1 VQPARHVTVE
11 REGAASV
18 HEAAGTGER
27 AGTDGALSRH
37 RTHTESAD
45 HAGPDGSADAAAP
58 EDVTPEDV
66 TDEPPRHEHPSATPT
81 ADEEQRPRR
90 RGPGP
95 FALIVAPSLLALIG
109 VSGYL
114 ALNGGLSPDQSQGP
128 DPAQTSVGNVDAS
141 YVPWLRKAAD
151 ACTVVTPSLL
161 AAQIDQLS
169 GWSNDSASLSQQGIA
184 GFTDAQWRTW
194 GRDDN
199 ANGRSSPHDR
209 EDAIMAL
216 GRQDCSLAEK
226 VTDLRTEG
234 TVSGSL
240 VDLTLA
246 AYTVGTDTVKRAGR
260 VPAGARPFLD
270 QVKDRLPRY
279 DALVRR
285 TPDQNGGQNATAV
298 LTPPVSTL
306 TVTSSFGSRTHPLTG
321 VTKLHT
327 GVDFGAPQGAQ
338 VSAARDG
345 RIEFAGTTT
354 AYGIRVVIDHGTI
367 DGKRLQTT
375 YSHLSALQVTAGQTV
390 TAGSPVGLVGST
402 GLSTGPHLHFEV
414 LLDGQYMDPLPWLG
428 TAR

>member
-1 VQPARHVTVE
+1 MTEE
-11 REGAASV
+11 REGAAAV
-18 HEAAGTGER
+18 REAAGTAER
-27 AGTDGALSRH
+27 VPAEG
-37 RTHTESAD
+37 
-45 HAGPDGSADAAAP
+45 AAA
-58 EDVTPEDV
+58 
-66 TDEPPRHEHPSATPT
+66 
-81 ADEEQRPRR
+81 EEAFSEKQRPRR

-95 FALIVAPSLLALIG
+95 FSLIVAPSLVALIG

-114 ALNGGLSPDQSQGP
+114 ALTGGLSPDQSEGP
-128 DPAQTSVGNVDAS
+128 DPAQTSVANVDAS

-199 ANGRSSPHDR
+199 ANGRSSPRDT

-234 TVSGSL
+234 IVSGDL

-260 VPAGARPFLD
+260 VPADARTFLKR
-270 QVKDRLPRY
+270 VKARLPRY
-279 DALVRR
+279 EALVRR
-285 TPDQNGGQNATAV
+285 TPDQNGGGQNASAV
-298 LTPPVSTL
+298 LTPPVGTL

-338 VSAARDG
+338 VAAARDG

-367 DGKRLQTT
+367 GGKRLQTT

>member
-1 VQPARHVTVE
+1 M
-11 REGAASV
+11 
-18 HEAAGTGER
+18 
-27 AGTDGALSRH
+27 
-37 RTHTESAD
+37 
-45 HAGPDGSADAAAP
+45 
-58 EDVTPEDV
+58 
-66 TDEPPRHEHPSATPT
+66 
-81 ADEEQRPRR
+81 
-90 RGPGP
+90 
-95 FALIVAPSLLALIG
+95 IVAPSLVALIG

-114 ALNGGLSPDQSQGP
+114 ALTGGLSPGQSEGP
-128 DPAQTSVGNVDAS
+128 DPAQTSVANVDAS
-141 YVPWLRKAAD
+141 YVPWLRKAAE

-161 AAQIDQLS
+161 AAQIDQRS

-184 GFTDAQWRTW
+184 GFTDAEWRTW

-199 ANGRSSPHDR
+199 GNGRSSPRDT

-234 TVSGSL
+234 TVSGDL

-246 AYTVGTDTVKRAGR
+246 AYTAGTDSVKRAGR
-260 VPAGARPFLD
+260 VPADARTFLK
-270 QVKDRLPRY
+270 QVKARLPRY
-279 DALVRR
+279 EALVRR
-285 TPDQNGGQNATAV
+285 TPEQNGGGQNASAV

-345 RIEFAGTTT
+345 RIEFAGTTS

-367 DGKRLQTT
+367 GGKRLQTT
-375 YSHLSALQVTAGQTV
+375 YSHLSALQVTTGQTV
-390 TAGSPVGLVGST
+390 TAGSPIGLVGST

>member
-1 VQPARHVTVE
+1 M
-11 REGAASV
+11 
-18 HEAAGTGER
+18 
-27 AGTDGALSRH
+27 
-37 RTHTESAD
+37 
-45 HAGPDGSADAAAP
+45 
-58 EDVTPEDV
+58 
-66 TDEPPRHEHPSATPT
+66 
-81 ADEEQRPRR
+81 
-90 RGPGP
+90 
-95 FALIVAPSLLALIG
+95 IVAPSLVALIG

-114 ALNGGLSPDQSQGP
+114 ALTGGLSPDQSQGP
-128 DPAQTSVGNVDAS
+128 DPAQTSVANVDAS
-141 YVPWLRKAAD
+141 YVPWLRKAAE
-151 ACTVVTPSLL
+151 ACTVVTPALL

-199 ANGRSSPHDR
+199 ANGRSSPRDA

-234 TVSGSL
+234 TVSGNL

-246 AYTVGTDTVKRAGR
+246 AYTAGTDAVERAGR
-260 VPAGARPFLD
+260 VPADARTFLG
-270 QVKDRLPRY
+270 QVKARLPRY

-285 TPDQNGGQNATAV
+285 TPDRNGGQNASAV
-298 LTPPVSTL
+298 LTPPVGTL

-345 RIEFAGTTT
+345 RIVFADTTT

-367 DGKRLQTT
+367 GGKRLQTT
-375 YSHLSALQVTAGQTV
+375 YSHLSALQVTTGRTV

-414 LLDGQYMDPLPWLG
+414 LLDGQYTDPLPWLS

>member
-1 VQPARHVTVE
+1 MTEE
-11 REGAASV
+11 REGAAAV
-18 HEAAGTGER
+18 REAAGTAE
-27 AGTDGALSRH
+27 GAPA
-37 RTHTESAD
+37 E
-45 HAGPDGSADAAAP
+45 GAAA
-58 EDVTPEDV
+58 
-66 TDEPPRHEHPSATPT
+66 
-81 ADEEQRPRR
+81 EEAFSEKQRPRR

-95 FALIVAPSLLALIG
+95 FALIVAPSLVALIG

-114 ALNGGLSPDQSQGP
+114 AVTGGLSPDQSEGP
-128 DPAQTSVGNVDAS
+128 DPAQTSVANVDAS

-184 GFTDAQWRTW
+184 SFTDAQWRTW

-199 ANGRSSPHDR
+199 ANGRSSPRDT

-234 TVSGSL
+234 IVSGDL

-246 AYTVGTDTVKRAGR
+246 AYTVGTDTVKRTGR
-260 VPAGARPFLD
+260 VPADARTFLKR
-270 QVKDRLPRY
+270 VKARLPRY
-279 DALVRR
+279 EALVRR
-285 TPDQNGGQNATAV
+285 TPDQNSGGQNASAV
-298 LTPPVSTL
+298 LTPPVGTL

-338 VSAARDG
+338 VAAARDG

-367 DGKRLQTT
+367 GGKRLQTT

-390 TAGSPVGLVGST
+390 TAESPIGLVGST

-428 TAR
+428 TAG

>member
-1 VQPARHVTVE
+1 MTEE
-11 REGAASV
+11 RESAAAV
-18 HEAAGTGER
+18 REAVGTAE
-27 AGTDGALSRH
+27 
-37 RTHTESAD
+37 
-45 HAGPDGSADAAAP
+45 PADA
-58 EDVTPEDV
+58 
-66 TDEPPRHEHPSATPT
+66 
-81 ADEEQRPRR
+81 EEAFSGQQRPRR

-95 FALIVAPSLLALIG
+95 FALIVAPSLVALIG

-114 ALNGGLSPDQSQGP
+114 AVTGGLSPDQSEGP
-128 DPAQTSVGNVDAS
+128 DPAQTSVANVDAS

-169 GWSNDSASLSQQGIA
+169 GWSNDGASLAQQGIA

-199 ANGRSSPHDR
+199 ANGRSSPRDT

-234 TVSGSL
+234 TVSGDL

-260 VPAGARPFLD
+260 VPADARTFLKR
-270 QVKDRLPRY
+270 VKARLPRY
-279 DALVRR
+279 EALVRR
-285 TPDQNGGQNATAV
+285 TPDQNGDGQNASAV

-338 VSAARDG
+338 VSAARGG

-375 YSHLSALQVTAGQTV
+375 YSHLSALQVTTGQTV

-414 LLDGQYMDPLPWLG
+414 LLDGQYMNPLPWLG

>member
-1 VQPARHVTVE
+1 MTEE
-11 REGAASV
+11 REGTAV
-18 HEAAGTGER
+18 VDEAAGTAER
-27 AGTDGALSRH
+27 AGTEEALS
-37 RTHTESAD
+37 
-45 HAGPDGSADAAAP
+45 GQ
-58 EDVTPEDV
+58 
-66 TDEPPRHEHPSATPT
+66 
-81 ADEEQRPRR
+81 QRPRR

-95 FALIVAPSLLALIG
+95 FVLIVAPSLVALIG

-114 ALNGGLSPDQSQGP
+114 ALTGGLSPDQSQGP
-128 DPAQTSVGNVDAS
+128 DPAQTSVANVDAS

-151 ACTVVTPSLL
+151 ACTVVTPALL

-169 GWSNDSASLSQQGIA
+169 GWSNDGASLSQQGIA

-199 ANGRSSPHDR
+199 ANGRSSPRDT

-234 TVSGSL
+234 AVSGNL

-246 AYTVGTDTVKRAGR
+246 AYTAGTDSVKRAGR
-260 VPAGARPFLD
+260 VPADARTFLNK
-270 QVKDRLPRY
+270 VKARLPRY

-285 TPDQNGGQNATAV
+285 TPDQNGGQNAAAV

-367 DGKRLQTT
+367 GGKRLQTT
-375 YSHLSALQVTAGQTV
+375 YSHLSALQVTTGQTV
-390 TAGSPVGLVGST
+390 TAGSAVGLVGST

-414 LLDGQYMDPLPWLG
+414 LLDGQYMDPLPWLS

>member
-1 VQPARHVTVE
+1 MTEE
-11 REGAASV
+11 REGAAVV
-18 HEAAGTGER
+18 HKAAGTAER
-27 AGTDGALSRH
+27 AGDDTAFSGH
-37 RTHTESAD
+37 RTRTESAD
-45 HAGPDGSADAAAP
+45 HAGPDGPTGATAP
-58 EDVTPEDV
+58 EDVID
-66 TDEPPRHEHPSATPT
+66 DEPPQHEHPSTTPT
-81 ADEEQRPRR
+81 TDEKPRPRR

-95 FALIVAPSLLALIG
+95 FALIVAPSLVALIG

-114 ALNGGLSPDQSQGP
+114 ALTGGLSPDQSEGP
-128 DPAQTSVGNVDAS
+128 DPAQTSVANVDAS

-169 GWSNDSASLSQQGIA
+169 GWSNDGASLSQQGIA

-199 ANGRSSPHDR
+199 SNGRSSPRDT

-234 TVSGSL
+234 TVSGNL

-260 VPAGARPFLD
+260 VPADARTFLK
-270 QVKDRLPRY
+270 QVKARLPRY

-285 TPDQNGGQNATAV
+285 TPEQNGGQNASAV
-298 LTPPVSTL
+298 LTHPVSTL

-345 RIEFAGTTT
+345 RIEFAGTTS
-354 AYGIRVVIDHGTI
+354 AYGVRVVIDHGTT

-390 TAGSPVGLVGST
+390 TTGSPIGLVGST

-414 LLDGQYMDPLPWLG
+414 LLDGQYMDPLTWLS

>member
-1 VQPARHVTVE
+1 MTEE
-11 REGAASV
+11 REGAAAV
-18 HEAAGTGER
+18 REAVGTAER
-27 AGTDGALSRH
+27 AGTEEAF
-37 RTHTESAD
+37 SAQQQ
-45 HAGPDGSADAAAP
+45 A
-58 EDVTPEDV
+58 
-66 TDEPPRHEHPSATPT
+66 
-81 ADEEQRPRR
+81 RR
-90 RGPGP
+90 GGPGP
-95 FALIVAPSLLALIG
+95 FALIVAPSLVALIG

-114 ALNGGLSPDQSQGP
+114 ALTGGLSPDQSEGP
-128 DPAQTSVGNVDAS
+128 DPAQTSVANVDAS
-141 YVPWLRKAAD
+141 YVPWLRKAAE

-184 GFTDAQWRTW
+184 SFTDAEWRTW

-199 ANGRSSPHDR
+199 GNGRSSPRDP

-234 TVSGSL
+234 TVSGDL
-240 VDLTLA
+240 MDLTLA
-246 AYTVGTDTVKRAGR
+246 AYTAGTDSVKRAGR
-260 VPAGARPFLD
+260 VPADARTFLK
-270 QVKDRLPRY
+270 QVKARLPRY
-279 DALVRR
+279 EALVRR
-285 TPDQNGGQNATAV
+285 TPEQNGGGQNASAV

-345 RIEFAGTTT
+345 RIEFAGTTS

-367 DGKRLQTT
+367 GGKRLQTT
-375 YSHLSALQVTAGQTV
+375 YSHLSALQVTTGQTV
-390 TAGSPVGLVGST
+390 TAGSPIGLVGST

>member
-1 VQPARHVTVE
+1 MTAE
-11 REGAASV
+11 RDGTASV
-18 HEAAGTGER
+18 QEAAGTAEPAGGEGVFSQH
-27 AGTDGALSRH
+27 GTR
-37 RTHTESAD
+37 TESAD
-45 HAGPDGSADAAAP
+45 HAGPDGPADVVAP
-58 EDVTPEDV
+58 EDG
-66 TDEPPRHEHPSATPT
+66 TDEPPPHEHPLATPP
-81 ADEEQRPRR
+81 ADDKQRPRR

-114 ALNGGLSPDQSQGP
+114 ALTGGLSPDQSQGP
-128 DPAQTSVGNVDAS
+128 EPAQTSVANVDAS

-199 ANGRSSPHDR
+199 SNGRSSPRDP

-234 TVSGSL
+234 TVNGNL

-260 VPAGARPFLD
+260 VPADAHSFLK
-270 QVKDRLPRY
+270 QVKARLPRY
-279 DALVRR
+279 EALVRR
-285 TPDQNGGQNATAV
+285 TPDQNGGGQNASAA

-367 DGKRLQTT
+367 GGKRLQTT